1 MTVSLPLA
9 EGECTHRL
17 VELVLPVLKPGVRET
32 RLWIL
37 AVVVRAKSTTTVNT
51 EQESGTVYSPS
62 QRNETGVPDLS
73 IASITSQ
80 ISEI

>member
-1 MTVSLPLA
+1 M
-9 EGECTHRL
+9 
-17 VELVLPVLKPGVRET
+17 RET
-32 RLWIL
+32 SLLVL

-51 EQESGTVYSPS
+51 EQESGTGYSPS
-62 QRNETGVPDLS
+62 QRVGTGFPDLS